1 MQGIEE
7 LGTKWK
13 IMLENGEKRI
23 LTDKLEIVIIE
34 IPKAKKIL
42 KKDKNNKIAQW
53 MMFLDNPN
61 CEEVSKIM
69 EENKEIKEAV
79 EELEKLS
86 EDEELRRLAFLKEKY
101 IRDENSAR
109 AYFREQGLT
118 EGLAK
123 GEAKA
128 KKDDAKKMLEKGI
141 SIDIIT
147 EITGLTKEEIQKL

>member
-61 CEEVSKIM
+61 GGRYRK
-69 EENKEIKEAV
+69 
-79 EELEKLS
+79 
-86 EDEELRRLAFLKEKY
+86 
-101 IRDENSAR
+101 
-109 AYFREQGLT
+109 
-118 EGLAK
+118 
-123 GEAKA
+123 
-128 KKDDAKKMLEKGI
+128 
-141 SIDIIT
+141 
-147 EITGLTKEEIQKL
+147 